1 MEKNVEILRSSF
13 TAAGTRVFLVYDSAR
28 AQDKPYRLATRW
40 RWLASF
46 DDVYAG
52 TDAFEALELSDCEGR
67 EHEFATWAKRE
78 TVRVPGHRFGPQRGT
93 MKRINYLINSVERR
107 MQGLR
112 PQRCGSKGSVER
124 WIPA

>member
-1 MEKNVEILRSSF
+1 MEDTVEKLRSSF
-13 TAAGTRVFLVYDSAR
+13 TAAGTRVFLIYDPAK

-46 DDVYAG
+46 EQLQDAC
-52 TDAFEALELSDCEGR
+52 DAFEALELSDCEGR
-67 EHEFATWAKRE
+67 EHDFSKWAVRE
-78 TVRVPGHRFGPQRGT
+78 IRRVPRHLFGPQRST
-93 MKRINYLINSVERR
+93 MTRINYLINSIERR

>member
-1 MEKNVEILRSSF
+1 MENAVETLRSSF
-13 TAAGTRVFLVYDSAR
+13 TAAGTRVFLTYDPAK

-46 DDVYAG
+46 EQIQDAC
-52 TDAFEALELSDCEGR
+52 DAFEALELSDCEGR
-67 EHEFATWAKRE
+67 EHDFAKWAVRE
-78 TVRVPGHRFGPQRGT
+78 IRRVPRHMFGPQRST

-124 WIPA
+124 WILA